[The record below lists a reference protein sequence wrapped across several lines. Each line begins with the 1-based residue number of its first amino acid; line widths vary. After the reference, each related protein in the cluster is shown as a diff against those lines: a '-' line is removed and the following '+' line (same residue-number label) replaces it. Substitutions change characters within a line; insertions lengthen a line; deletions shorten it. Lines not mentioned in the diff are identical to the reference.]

1 MSSVLLYKTIL
12 DNLTISAY
20 NVDKFSM
27 IESVINNT
35 VPGSISLE
43 NVREVKIVNNKFDI
57 DTIELLHI
65 KDCHDLYISCNHLFG
80 APVSLECAKIS
91 STFTTMSSMVE
102 TNPAYDLHHHEAN
115 NPLLWLIVVVGLVML
130 VIIIL
135 CIFFRRGN
143 NKQEDVEETSILNK
157 NIETEKLEDKN
168 NDDEEVQDK
177 MLVDKIDISKECSK
191 NDIDIIVEKVKEQEA
206 ILHDEIQSLKNK
218 Y

>member
-1 MSSVLLYKTIL
+1 
-12 DNLTISAY
+12 
-20 NVDKFSM
+20 
-27 IESVINNT
+27 
-35 VPGSISLE
+35 
-43 NVREVKIVNNKFDI
+43 
-57 DTIELLHI
+57 
-65 KDCHDLYISCNHLFG
+65 
-80 APVSLECAKIS
+80 
-91 STFTTMSSMVE
+91 
-102 TNPAYDLHHHEAN
+102 
-115 NPLLWLIVVVGLVML
+115 ML

-168 NDDEEVQDK
+168 NDEEEVQDK

-206 ILHDEIQSLKNK
+206 ILHDEIQSLKTK